1 MRYKIFLFILFSML
15 SLSPGYTQGQIKE
28 SLTVD
33 SKLFG
38 KKMEY
43 SIYLPPG
50 YETST
55 RSYPVLYLLH
65 GYTDDETG
73 WTQYGEIE
81 QIANDMISHGTA
93 TPMIIVMPD
102 GGVSWYI
109 NNFDRSMPYE
119 DYFIQEFMPYVEST
133 YRIRKEKRYRAVAG
147 LSMGGYGSF
156 LFAIKHPEL
165 FAHCAP
171 LSAAFFEETAFVT
184 GPQSNYDRAFAIL
197 YGKGLTGKDR
207 VNETYKLNDPYRIVS
222 DTANTRKL
230 KTVKYYID
238 CGDDDFLSPGNAAM
252 HKLLKE
258 KGIAHEFRMR
268 DGAHTWTYWRHSI
281 RDVLRVITESF
292 HQ

>member
-1 MRYKIFLFILFSML
+1 MKKLFLTLFAL
-15 SLSPGYTQGQIKE
+15 SFCLASQVSAQGQLLE
-28 SLTVD
+28 SLNIQ
-33 SKLFG
+33 SRYFG

-43 SIYLPPG
+43 SVYLPEG
-50 YETST
+50 YNTSS

-81 QIANDMISHGTA
+81 HIANEMISKGEA

-109 NNFDRSMPYE
+109 NNFDQSIPYE
-119 DYFIQEFMPYVEST
+119 DYFFNEFMPFVEST
-133 YRIRKEKRYRAVAG
+133 YRIRKEKKFRSVSG

-171 LSAAFFEETAFVT
+171 LSAAFFEESSTINA
-184 GPQSNYDRAFAIL
+184 PKANYDRTFSVL
-197 YGKGLTGKDR
+197 YGPGLNGMAR
-207 VNETYKLNDPYRIVS
+207 INETYKANDPYRIVS
-222 DTANTRKL
+222 DTMNTKKI
-230 KTVKYYID
+230 KTIKFYLD
-238 CGDDDFLSPGNAAM
+238 CGDDDFLSSGNAAM

-258 KGIAHEFRMR
+258 KGIPHEYRMR
-268 DGAHTWTYWRHSI
+268 DGVHDWTYWRHSI
-281 RDVLRVITESF
+281 RDVLAVISKSF

>member
-133 YRIRKEKRYRAVAG
+133 YRIRKEKRYRR
-147 LSMGGYGSF
+147 S
-156 LFAIKHPEL
+156 
-165 FAHCAP
+165 
-171 LSAAFFEETAFVT
+171 EERRV
-184 GPQSNYDRAFAIL
+184 
-197 YGKGLTGKDR
+197 GKECR
-207 VNETYKLNDPYRIVS
+207 SRWSPY
-222 DTANTRKL
+222 
-230 KTVKYYID
+230 
-238 CGDDDFLSPGNAAM
+238 
-252 HKLLKE
+252 H
-258 KGIAHEFRMR
+258 
-268 DGAHTWTYWRHSI
+268 
-281 RDVLRVITESF
+281 
-292 HQ
+292 